1 MKKFLTASLLFLSI
15 VSMTSCA
22 TIFGG
27 VRDNC
32 QVNRPGYGQPPRHI
46 RPVAFIG
53 DLIVFPGLI
62 VDFADCAIYKPCK
75 GY

>member
-1 MKKFLTASLLFLSI
+1 MKKLLPAFLLVLLVF
-15 VSMTSCA
+15 SMSSCA

-27 VRDNC
+27 HIDNC
-32 QVNRPGYGQPPRHI
+32 QINSPGYGQPGRKI
-46 RPVAFIG
+46 RPVALIG
-53 DLIVFPGLI
+53 DIIIIPGLI